1 MTDRERPLDELRP
14 VAFAIAVSMHS
25 NGIGVLA
32 LEIAGGQITSISSIV
47 NPDKL
52 THLGRVGDFNSLLR
66 SVR

>member
-47 NPDKL
+47 NP
-52 THLGRVGDFNSLLR
+52 TS
-66 SVR
+66 